1 MVVAVIVLCVKL
13 AALANAKE
21 VVEETVME
29 VAPDAEEFVVIVVQA
44 DVMEVALDV
53 AVLAV
58 PIVVEAVLADVLD
71 AVLVVGMTVLLVLA
85 IVREAA
91 IMDVPLQLM

>member
-1 MVVAVIVLCVKL
+1 
-13 AALANAKE
+13 
-21 VVEETVME
+21 
-29 VAPDAEEFVVIVVQA
+29 
-44 DVMEVALDV
+44 MEVALDV

-58 PIVVEAVLADVLD
+58 SIVVEAVLADVLD
-71 AVLVVGMTVLLVLA
+71 VVLVVGMTVLLVLA